1 MFVKTVNLYIIT
13 LWITLFFSL
22 IFVCHFSW
30 ACSILE
36 IRACEVHQTGFR
48 ACINLAFS
56 VADIDFVDEEKMAHD
71 LIFCQAPSLRRSIDL
86 LFERN
91 MTFFPYFFL
100 TVWIDGKEKV
110 LNQHIFKFLD
120 LSKQFRSFSWRNHEI
135 HSSGEFPAPLPWP
148 NKLNL
153 PTSRQT
159 PLKEAL

>member
-30 ACSILE
+30 DCSILE

-100 TVWIDGKEKV
+100 TVELMEKK
-110 LNQHIFKFLD
+110 KFSTSISSSFLTSPNNSDLFHEETMKSTLQVSSQPLCLD
-120 LSKQFRSFSWRNHEI
+120 LIS
-135 HSSGEFPAPLPWP
+135 
-148 NKLNL
+148 
-153 PTSRQT
+153 
-159 PLKEAL
+159 